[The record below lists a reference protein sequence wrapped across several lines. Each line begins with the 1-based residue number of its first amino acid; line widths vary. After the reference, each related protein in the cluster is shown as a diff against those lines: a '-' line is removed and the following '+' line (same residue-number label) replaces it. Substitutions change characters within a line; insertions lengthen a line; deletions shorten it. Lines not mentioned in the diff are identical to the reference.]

1 MRHDRRV
8 SENEASGAD
17 LGPVCP
23 GCSEPWLRPSAN
35 PGRYRCVYC
44 LRRYELTSVCPS
56 CGEHATI
63 ARMSSGGPMKCNSCG
78 VSMLKEV

>member
-8 SENEASGAD
+8 SETEASGAD